1 MYLLVEWISL
11 VGLKLNLKILKVERF
26 KNIFFIFS
34 IVQHYGTYIKIF
46 AQCIRQNS
54 KLGEMRE

>member
-26 KNIFFIFS
+26 KNNFS
-34 IVQHYGTYIKIF
+34 YFQSCNTMAHTSRYLHNVLDKIL
-46 AQCIRQNS
+46 NS
-54 KLGEMRE
+54 VR